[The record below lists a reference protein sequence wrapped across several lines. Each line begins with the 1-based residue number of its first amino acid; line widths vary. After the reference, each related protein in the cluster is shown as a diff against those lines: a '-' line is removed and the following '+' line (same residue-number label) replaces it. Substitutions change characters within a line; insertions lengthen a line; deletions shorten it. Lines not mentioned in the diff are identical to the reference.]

1 MIIRA
6 ILGIVLSGALS
17 AGALYGAG
25 EYLGIRSASSED
37 IAAMEPAE
45 AEAADVEGVADD
57 EAAADDMTSD
67 DMMSDDAPADEMGE
81 EEPVYDDRLP
91 LPYGAGDDA
100 VWLASTLAGTGPY
113 NVDGE
118 SVDLAAMAQE
128 AADGGAVEASCDT
141 SHVAMHCNM
150 TRTDTG
156 IRYSFGFQNTADGGY
171 EVPEGSVNIH
181 PEG

>member
-25 EYLGIRSASSED
+25 EYLGIR
-37 IAAMEPAE
+37 AATPVDS
-45 AEAADVEGVADD
+45 ADVEPGEPEAD
-57 EAAADDMTSD
+57 EADEMLEDDMSAED
-67 DMMSDDAPADEMGE
+67 MSDDGAVGGE
-81 EEPVYDDRLP
+81 SEEPVYDDRLP
-91 LPYGAGDDA
+91 LPYGEGDDA
-100 VWLASTLAGTGPY
+100 VWLAETLAGTGPY
-113 NVDGE
+113 DVDGE

-128 AADGGAVEASCDT
+128 AADGGAVEARCDT
-141 SHVAMHCNM
+141 SHVAMLCNM
-150 TRTDTG
+150 TNTDTG
-156 IRYSFGFQNTADGGY
+156 VRYSFGFQNTADGGY